1 MKLTENVKRIF
12 VVLGTIL
19 GIGLMIFF
27 FGRPV
32 IKAVIYIFSLLSPFI
47 FGYIISRLINPLADK
62 LQKKFKLP
70 RVISVIFVI
79 VVTLAI
85 LIGIIG
91 GIGYKLITELRSFM
105 VQLPEIIETVKYTWE
120 DFISR
125 WSKLYVDMPD
135 SVQSAMD
142 NIYQGFIVK
151 IRTFASDM
159 KVVDNAQDFA
169 KSLPGGLI
177 WTVIFILSLFFM
189 VSQNDT
195 INEAITKLLGD
206 KVVSKLGEIKSQFR
220 IYLGGYFKAQAILMF
235 VVFVLITM
243 VLSLV
248 GAPYAIVVGAATA
261 VLDALPFLGSGLTLW
276 PLAIGYFVSGNLK
289 LGIAHI
295 AVYIGV
301 LIVRRFL
308 EPKLVSDKMGFNP
321 ILTLISMYLG
331 YRWWGII
338 GMIIGPVLLMVLFSL
353 YRVGLFD
360 RLIKIVK
367 QLFAF
372 ATKEIKLFA
381 EYLDN
386 ITRF

>member
-151 IRTFASDM
+151 IRTFASGS
-159 KVVDNAQDFA
+159 KIRKHFRCGGRTLLFTAGSHEYAEQTGKGTGCSTVGPETGTSPVDSGGRAA
-169 KSLPGGLI
+169 VSLHPAGGG
-177 WTVIFILSLFFM
+177 
-189 VSQNDT
+189 SQ
-195 INEAITKLLGD
+195 
-206 KVVSKLGEIKSQFR
+206 
-220 IYLGGYFKAQAILMF
+220 
-235 VVFVLITM
+235 
-243 VLSLV
+243 
-248 GAPYAIVVGAATA
+248 
-261 VLDALPFLGSGLTLW
+261 
-276 PLAIGYFVSGNLK
+276 
-289 LGIAHI
+289 
-295 AVYIGV
+295 
-301 LIVRRFL
+301 
-308 EPKLVSDKMGFNP
+308 
-321 ILTLISMYLG
+321 
-331 YRWWGII
+331 
-338 GMIIGPVLLMVLFSL
+338 
-353 YRVGLFD
+353 
-360 RLIKIVK
+360 
-367 QLFAF
+367 
-372 ATKEIKLFA
+372 
-381 EYLDN
+381 
-386 ITRF
+386 